1 MDKATVTL
9 LYILS
14 LNFDPKLQEAYRD
27 FAELLNKIYEASP
40 NLQTKLGIPVALLES
55 WKGILRGPP
64 SSMTRRSIRYELALT
79 VYDSDCQET
88 RPFFSVVQMHENFRA
103 SCSPPAPSSGTSRLP
118 EKGCVSALHARR
130 PGQCTLTAAAGG
142 GGSVDVS
149 PQCCS
154 RRPVPVRECLR
165 SGEGFVTTVW
175 GPMMWY
181 FLECVALH
189 ANYAKVPAK
198 TLQSFFRSAGGVL
211 PCVHCRDNFPENSRR
226 AGIDDAEKSF
236 GNRERAAHFVF
247 WLHKEVSRALGKTE
261 HEGYTYQQML
271 DRHNSG
277 RCVRVSIDPRE
288 N

>member
-14 LNFDPKLQEAYRD
+14 LNFDPKLQQAYRD

-40 NLQTKLGIPVALLES
+40 NLQTKLGIPVELLET
-55 WKGILRGPP
+55 WKGILSGAP
-64 SSMTRRSIRYELALT
+64 SSMTRQTIRYQLALA
-79 VYDSDCQET
+79 VYDSDCRET

-103 SCSPPAPSSGTSRLP
+103 SCSPPAPSSDTSRLP

-130 PGQCTLTAAAGG
+130 PGQCTLTAATA

-175 GPMMWY
+175 GPMMWHL
-181 FLECVALH
+181 LECVALQSE
-189 ANYAKVPAK
+189 AKALQ
-198 TLQSFFRSAGGVL
+198 LQSFFRSAGGVL
-211 PCVHCRDNFPENSRR
+211 PCVHCRDNFQENSKR
-226 AGIDDAEKSF
+226 ARIDAEGSF
-236 GNRERAAHFVF
+236 GSREAAARFVF
-247 WLHKEVSRALGKTE
+247 RLHQEVSRALGKTE
-261 HEGYTYQQML
+261 HAGYTYQQML

-277 RCVRVSIDPRE
+277 RCVHVSIDPRE